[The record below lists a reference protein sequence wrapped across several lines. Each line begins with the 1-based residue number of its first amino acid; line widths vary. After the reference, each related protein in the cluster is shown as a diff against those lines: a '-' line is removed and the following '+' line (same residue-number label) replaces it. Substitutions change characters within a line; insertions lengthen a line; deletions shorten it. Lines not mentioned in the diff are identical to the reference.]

1 MFDALRPS
9 ESAKIKCGR
18 KHFEALGNDVAF
30 DDIDSFEELIEEQVV
45 V

>member
-18 KHFEALGNDVAF
+18 KHFEALGNKAAF
-30 DDIDSFEELIEEQVV
+30 KDIDSFNDFSEEVV